1 MRSTDPDERLRGIE
15 RAAAT
20 HTSDS
25 LTLLER
31 AARSNGPGGLDPRM
45 PDEGIARKDPRA
57 LLAVVRA
64 LAGWLDDDGARVA
77 LAEVVRAPNEALAT
91 RRQSVIVRDP
101 AAEDVE
107 GAARVTLARQEAA
120 IALAESAVP
129 AALEQLVAAARSG
142 GAAQEAALVGLGV
155 HPPSDPLVLGG
166 VALTTAATI
175 ALAVRV
181 GDLRALDPILGAV
194 RASDPS
200 LRAAAM
206 SALGVAGDTRG
217 IEVARAALHDG
228 DPRVRVAAAGALASL
243 AAPDAPEA
251 VEALIGDDATALEG
265 LRVARRLQ
273 GEGLTR
279 AAAARAVATAD
290 PTTRSE
296 AIAVLGRQT
305 DASAARALAAFLS
318 SPLLQS
324 DAAGALAQSPC
335 PDALGAIEALARAAA
350 DPVNARLAARA
361 YFVRALTRGD
371 RSRPLDA
378 LLVSLAASNDPRD
391 RAVATQA
398 RVALGRSSLEAALS
412 DADPRVRR
420 AGAMGAVGHRDERTA
435 EVLVARA
442 AIEPDEATRHLLAL
456 GWLDDRAAGRVPT
469 SVLVERATAGGPDAP
484 LAALALARRSDE
496 ALAPRIDALLTSH
509 DPLLRAHAARGLGLA
524 RAPDAAGR
532 LSRAYEREGDAVVR
546 RAIVDALSMLVATDG
561 EATRDRALALAAR
574 LDPDP
579 VARWTAATA
588 LARGAARSDAP
599 RKGAVEEVAW
609 IRLVPAEGAA
619 LEHDPSALLA
629 PNSGIALP
637 IVFDDEG
644 YALVPGVSPGEARL
658 RLAPGLPS
666 YTPPAP

>member
-15 RAAAT
+15 RAAST
-20 HTSDS
+20 HTADS

-31 AARSNGPGGLDPRM
+31 AARANGPGGLDPRM

-77 LAEVVRAPNEALAT
+77 LGEVMRAPNEALAT
-91 RRQSVIVRDP
+91 RPQSIIVRDP

-129 AALEQLVAAARSG
+129 AALEQLVATARSG

-155 HPPSDPLVLGG
+155 HPPSDPLILGG
-166 VALTTAATI
+166 VALTTAATV
-175 ALAVRV
+175 ALAVRL
-181 GDLRALDPILGAV
+181 GDLRTLDPILGAV

-206 SALGVAGDTRG
+206 SALGAAGDTRG
-217 IEVARAALHDG
+217 IEIARAALHDG

-243 AAPDAPEA
+243 SAPDAPEA

-265 LRVARRLQ
+265 LRIARHLQ
-273 GEGLTR
+273 GEGLTK
-279 AAAARAVATAD
+279 AAAARAAATAD

-296 AIAVLGRQT
+296 AIAVLGRQS
-305 DASAARALAAFLS
+305 DAAAVGALAAFLP

-324 DAAGALAQSPC
+324 DAAGALAQSPSR
-335 PDALGAIEALARAAA
+335 DALGAIEALAHAA
-350 DPVNARLAARA
+350 DPASLRLAARA

-371 RSRPLDA
+371 RSPALEA
-378 LLVSLAASNDPRD
+378 LLVSLAASSDARD
-391 RAVATQA
+391 RAVAMQA
-398 RVALGRSSLEAALS
+398 RVALGRTSLETALA

-420 AGAMGAVGHRDERTA
+420 AGAMGAVGHRDGRTA

-442 AIEPDEATRHLLAL
+442 AIETDEATRHLLAL
-456 GWLDDRAAGRVPT
+456 GWLDDRAAERVPS
-469 SVLVERATAGGPDAP
+469 SVLVERAAAGGPDAP

-496 ALAPRIDALLTSH
+496 ALAPRVDALLTSH
-509 DPLLRAHAARGLGLA
+509 DPLLRAHAARGLGLGH
-524 RAPDAAGR
+524 APDAAGR

-546 RAIVDALSMLVATDG
+546 RAVVDALATLVTADG
-561 EATRDRALALAAR
+561 ETTRDRALALAAR

-579 VARWTAATA
+579 LARWTAATA
-588 LARGAARSDAP
+588 LARGRARSDAP
-599 RKGAVEEVAW
+599 RRGAVEEVAW

-619 LEHDPSALLA
+619 LEHDPTALIA